1 VTPASSS
8 FRRSAD
14 WFSRLTFRQ
23 AVWLAPAAL
32 AIHEVEEWNIGSWFK
47 QHFVDPGYFG
57 LMTRESLWL
66 GLVLTVV
73 VGVVWTALACLPRNQ
88 KLVAYLSLPFVMNV
102 GAFPGVAQH
111 VFFLISFD
119 AYAPGVITALAVQL
133 PVTVFLAAKA
143 MRDRLVP
150 WWYLA
155 LCVGIG
161 LPPFLS
167 IIQSGNH
174 VAPHLQRAHLMGTR
188 IAGFVLGPP

>member
-1 VTPASSS
+1 
-8 FRRSAD
+8 
-14 WFSRLTFRQ
+14 
-23 AVWLAPAAL
+23 VWLAPAAL

-47 QHFVDPGYFG
+47 QHFVDPGYFS

-111 VFFLISFD
+111 VFFLLSFD

-167 IIQSGNH
+167 IIRSGNH
-174 VAPHLQRAHLMGTR
+174 MAPHLQRAHLLGMR
-188 IAGFVLGPP
+188 IAGFVLGTP